1 MSEAQAAHIQAE
13 IDAIGVQFRA
23 AATARRPIAED
34 SMRGQSFLGTEALA
48 RGLVDDVCTIEG
60 LLSV

>member
-1 MSEAQAAHIQAE
+1 
-13 IDAIGVQFRA
+13 
-23 AATARRPIAED
+23 
-34 SMRGQSFLGTEALA
+34 MRGQSFLGTEALA